1 MCITMFCSLLYL
13 LVLPPF
19 PPSVF
24 QADLLRLNGNSQ
36 TFFLTGW
43 GGQMTELWLFSWLPS
58 RDMRPP
64 GSFLAGETLQT
75 LVSGTS
81 GMVGL
86 PPTRLRKAAWAWPE
100 FRDFF
105 PWISRGV
112 HCLQLCWVDAW
123 WLPSSKVTQQWRRG
137 CCLLLP
143 IHFHGVGSSFPCIWK

>member
-86 PPTRLRKAAWAWPE
+86 PPARLRKAAWAWPE

-112 HCLQLCWVDAW
+112 HCLQLCLSRCMMAPFIQSHAAVEAGM
-123 WLPSSKVTQQWRRG
+123 LPFAPNS
-137 CCLLLP
+137 LP
-143 IHFHGVGSSFPCIWK
+143 WSRK